1 MSSNPTT
8 RRRRLAS
15 LAVALPALGGTTALA
30 ADLPEEVARY
40 VELKGAKLKTPAQ
53 DGVQIVELPS
63 GQLVRVDLE
72 HLELRDDQI
81 FLDDGKLAEL
91 ALSPSQLGEWL
102 EIHRANNVTVIEDR
116 SSIGAIAST
125 VGSVVGTF
133 AMLNTMSD
141 LSADLLALS
150 SQSAQASTSSADD
163 DPALDAEEDALS
175 EDEEGDD
182 EEETIVNVQPQLGAA
197 PTNGVANES
206 AAAGTSTGASV
217 SATDGDGGTLEYS
230 IESQQ
235 IDGAFTVDS
244 DTGEISVAN
253 SAVIDF
259 EKHQTLSVTVAVSD
273 GQGGTASQ
281 EVTIAIEDDDSDT
294 ISSAFSFTQTHDALS
309 SGAIGFGDAS
319 TDPEEL
325 QARFIIAGIEADSG
339 LAFIDQY
346 IAPIDY
352 LVWGSGFTDASAT
365 AATFS
370 ELAEIDYVELD
381 FGYFYLSGYAD
392 PSIQALSFPATVTDF
407 GLETALPAP
416 MHFKSFYADASGVPA
431 ELYAFSNDTIT
442 QTSPGTFST
451 SNPVFNIVAGD
462 ILTFGDTTGDGR
474 AEVIIYGASAT
485 EAQVY
490 ENLGTGFATTPLEET
505 IFTGVDLDALAGGQ
519 LLDMSVSDHLSNGAL
534 NVILLGESATYFY
547 ELT

>member
-30 ADLPEEVARY
+30 ADLPEEIARY

-319 TDPEEL
+319 TDPL
-325 QARFIIAGIEADSG
+325 VLDARFVIAGVEADSG
-339 LAFIDQY
+339 LAFVDQY
-346 IAPIDY
+346 MATMDHF
-352 LVWGSGFTDASAT
+352 VFGSAFA
-365 AATFS
+365 FS
-370 ELAEIDYVELD
+370 
-381 FGYFYLSGYAD
+381 
-392 PSIQALSFPATVTDF
+392 
-407 GLETALPAP
+407 
-416 MHFKSFYADASGVPA
+416 SFYGGGFQC
-431 ELYAFSNDTIT
+431 L
-442 QTSPGTFST
+442 
-451 SNPVFNIVAGD
+451 
-462 ILTFGDTTGDGR
+462 GR
-474 AEVIIYGASAT
+474 
-485 EAQVY
+485 
-490 ENLGTGFATTPLEET
+490 
-505 IFTGVDLDALAGGQ
+505 D
-519 LLDMSVSDHLSNGAL
+519 
-534 NVILLGESATYFY
+534 
-547 ELT
+547 